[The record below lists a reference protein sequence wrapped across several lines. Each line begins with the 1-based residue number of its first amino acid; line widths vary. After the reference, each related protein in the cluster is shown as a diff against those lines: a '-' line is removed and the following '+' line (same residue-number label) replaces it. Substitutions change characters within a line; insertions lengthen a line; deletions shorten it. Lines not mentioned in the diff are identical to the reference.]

1 MGDDM
6 EVDAASSLGWLANA
20 VLPAAFPCLRM
31 SFSRCAA
38 DVFPLVLLSVALGGA
53 VGEGTAD
60 GGANSSAV
68 PCRRSMARHTGCE
81 VWQKM

>member
-6 EVDAASSLGWLANA
+6 EVDAASSFGWLANA
-20 VLPAAFPCLRM
+20 VPPAAFPCLRM
-31 SFSRCAA
+31 SFRRCAA
-38 DVFPLVLLSVALGGA
+38 DVFPFVLLAVVLGNA
-53 VGEGTAD
+53 AGEGTAD
-60 GGANSSAV
+60 GGAGSSAV